1 MLGEIP
7 GMPTPVADVVSKS
20 RFLSPAAGGKEP
32 RFRNRDMLGEI
43 PGKLVPVADVVSK
56 PRFLSPAAGGKEPR
70 FRNRDMLGEIPG
82 KLAPVADVVSK
93 PRFLSPAAGGKEPRF
108 RNRDMLG
115 EIPGKLAPVADVVS
129 KPRVISFT
137 RSLSGLAS
145 FDNRGLD
152 WFHMSSDAQ
161 QDFALA
167 FLSILFEGAPFI
179 LLGTLI
185 SGFIDI
191 YLPAGTMD
199 RFLPKNR
206 TLAVMVSG
214 LLGAVFPVCECAV
227 VPVIRRLV
235 GKGLPVSCA
244 LTYMLAA
251 PIVNPI
257 TALST
262 WKAFQGQAPW
272 MMTGSRM
279 LLGYLVA
286 VGVGLVVA
294 RIPIRAILRKR
305 LVDRIE
311 KEPVVEKETHDHSCG
326 SDHDH
331 DHSHDHDHHHHEE
344 PNDSRLI
351 AAMRSAQKDFVDVGV
366 YFTIGVAITALFNT
380 GIAPGAEWLDSLA
393 GNPLAAPAALMAL
406 AFILSLCSTSDAF
419 IAATLAKFTWGAKLA
434 FLVLGPMLDVK
445 LIFLYQTVLTKKF
458 IIGLSV
464 SLFVVI
470 WLASIAAQAWLI
482 PNL

>member
-1 MLGEIP
+1 MNG
-7 GMPTPVADVVSKS
+7 
-20 RFLSPAAGGKEP
+20 
-32 RFRNRDMLGEI
+32 
-43 PGKLVPVADVVSK
+43 
-56 PRFLSPAAGGKEPR
+56 
-70 FRNRDMLGEIPG
+70 
-82 KLAPVADVVSK
+82 
-93 PRFLSPAAGGKEPRF
+93 
-108 RNRDMLG
+108 
-115 EIPGKLAPVADVVS
+115 
-129 KPRVISFT
+129 
-137 RSLSGLAS
+137 
-145 FDNRGLD
+145 
-152 WFHMSSDAQ
+152 DAQ

-199 RFLPKNR
+199 RFLPKNK
-206 TLAVMVSG
+206 TLAVMVAG
-214 LLGAVFPVCECAV
+214 LLGSIFPVCECAV

-235 GKGLPVSCA
+235 GKGLPMSCA

-272 MMTGSRM
+272 MMTGGRL

-294 RIPIRAILRKR
+294 RISMKRVLRKS
-305 LVDRIE
+305 LLEKIE
-311 KEPVVEKETHDHSCG
+311 KTPLKEEEECGGCCGHDH
-326 SDHDH
+326 HDH
-331 DHSHDHDHHHHEE
+331 DHGAKDD
-344 PNDSRLI
+344 DGRLI

-393 GNPLAAPAALMAL
+393 GNAVAAPAALMAL

-434 FLVLGPMLDVK
+434 FLVFGPMLDVK
-445 LIFLYQTVLTKKF
+445 LIFLYQTVMKRKF
-458 IIGLSV
+458 IMALGV

-470 WLASIAAQAWLI
+470 WLASMAAQAWLI
-482 PNL
+482 EI